1 MERRRCADA
10 ADAQGRGMTNERPKR
25 KAIPDRI
32 KLESVLAQ
40 DGLCAHCKQRLGRLA
55 DIEFDH
61 RPALVNRDVND
72 AGTDYVPA
80 QLDPGFIQA
89 VHAVPCHRERTI
101 GRGGEK
107 RTTVA
112 GSDIHIRDKTKRL
125 VEKRVA
131 REAKAANLIEP
142 NSDISG
148 YSDIA
153 THGNSGNS
161 KPKRKIQSASR
172 WPPKKPKVPYRR
184 RGV

>member
-1 MERRRCADA
+1 MAED
-10 ADAQGRGMTNERPKR
+10 RPKR
-25 KAIPDRI
+25 KAISDRI
-32 KLESVLAQ
+32 KLQAVLAQ
-40 DGLCAHCKQRLGRLA
+40 DGLCAHCKQRLGKLTE
-55 DIEFDH
+55 IQFDH
-61 RPALVNRDVND
+61 RPAIINRDVNE

-80 QLDPGFIQA
+80 QLDPEFIQA

-125 VEKRVA
+125 VAKREA
-131 REAKAANLIEP
+131 REAEAANLIEP
-142 NSDISG
+142 NSEIDSNYG
-148 YSDIA
+148 IA
-153 THGNSGNS
+153 KTGKSVNP
-161 KPKRKIQSASR
+161 KPKRKIQGRSA